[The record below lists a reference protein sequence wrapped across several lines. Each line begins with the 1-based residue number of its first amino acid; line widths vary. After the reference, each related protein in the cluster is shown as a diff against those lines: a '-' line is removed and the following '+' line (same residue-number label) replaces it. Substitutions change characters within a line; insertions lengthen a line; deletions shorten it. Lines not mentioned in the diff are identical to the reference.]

1 MGFGRVKGRL
11 AMKDSQKEKQEI
23 GNIVKHIGEEDM
35 TEIARVQEELD
46 GIFDSADSPVT
57 WEDVHQLK
65 YTEMCIKEALR
76 IFPPAPFISRKLEED
91 VVIENYRVPSGTTVQ
106 LVIYKIHR
114 DPAQF
119 PDPEVFD
126 PDRFLPENVNKR
138 HPYAYIPFSA
148 GPRNCIG
155 KIYASER

>member
-1 MGFGRVKGRL
+1 
-11 AMKDSQKEKQEI
+11 
-23 GNIVKHIGEEDM
+23 
-35 TEIARVQEELD
+35 
-46 GIFDSADSPVT
+46 
-57 WEDVHQLK
+57 
-65 YTEMCIKEALR
+65 MCIKEALR
-76 IFPPAPFISRKLEED
+76 IFPPAPFISRKLKED
-91 VVIENYRVPSGTTVQ
+91 VVIENYRVPSGTTVE

-126 PDRFLPENVNKR
+126 PDRFLPENINKR

-155 KIYASER
+155 QKFAMLELKILVSSILRRFRVESVVPRDQLKLVPELILRPVNGNFVKLFPRTK